1 MQALSRRTWLAWLAT
16 SAGVVS
22 AQTAPARPG
31 IRLRLEVGAHVLTAT
46 LTDQPIARDLL
57 SLLPLALSAKDFGA
71 TEKVAYLPRKLTTQG
86 APTTHTPV
94 AGDLCYYAPWGNLAL
109 FYADGKP
116 SPGLVPLGRFDGS
129 TEELRGPADVPLR
142 ITQIR

>member
-1 MQALSRRTWLAWLAT
+1 MPSLSRRTWLAWLAT

-46 LTDQPIARDLL
+46 LADQPIVRDLL
-57 SLLPLALSAKDFGA
+57 SLLPLALSAQDYMT
-71 TEKVAYLPRKLTTQG
+71 TEKGAYLPRKLTPQG
-86 APTTHTPV
+86 APTAHTPV

-116 SPGLVPLGRFDGS
+116 SPGLVLLGRFDGS
-129 TEELRGPADVPLR
+129 TEGLRGPADVPLR
-142 ITQIR
+142 LTPIR